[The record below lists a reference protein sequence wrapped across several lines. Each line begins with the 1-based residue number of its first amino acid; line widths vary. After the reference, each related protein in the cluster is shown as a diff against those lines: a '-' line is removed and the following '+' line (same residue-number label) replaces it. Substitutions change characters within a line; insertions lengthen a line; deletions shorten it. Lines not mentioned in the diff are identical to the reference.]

1 MFRPKM
7 SFNSKLLHRVF
18 SMTKTMNQ
26 KITWCV
32 VAICNCLEMMCY
44 STRIFC
50 DWISSGFVFCVSIVW
65 HIDEMASRTENIF
78 KNLSMENKPRRPS
91 FRTECTPMGWKNI
104 LPRLFSYF
112 YRSRIFTWSQRK
124 APQFVPSCSVDIWF
138 WSLIFDRN
146 DFVHPSCVHGWW
158 CVSLRICIPFNN
170 W

>member
-18 SMTKTMNQ
+18 SMTKTMNR

-50 DWISSGFVFCVSIVW
+50 DWISSGFAFCASIVW

-78 KNLSMENKPRRPS
+78 KNLSMENKPNRLCL
-91 FRTECTPMGWKNI
+91 RTECTPMGCKIFCLGIFLFLSLKNFYLVAKKSATICAIMFCRHMI
-104 LPRLFSYF
+104 LKFNF
-112 YRSRIFTWSQRK
+112 RSEWFCTSLVCTWMVMCFI
-124 APQFVPSCSVDIWF
+124 A
-138 WSLIFDRN
+138 
-146 DFVHPSCVHGWW
+146 HMY
-158 CVSLRICIPFNN
+158 PF
-170 W
+170 